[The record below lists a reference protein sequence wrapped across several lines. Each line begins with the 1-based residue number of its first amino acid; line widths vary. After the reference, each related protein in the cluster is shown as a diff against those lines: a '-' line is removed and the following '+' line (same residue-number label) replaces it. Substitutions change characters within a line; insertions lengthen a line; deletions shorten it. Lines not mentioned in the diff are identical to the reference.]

1 VAGGRLPDFDLER
14 TKNYLQIAIVTRAL
28 TLAGI
33 LAAIQVPELRPS
45 NKTLFLTLAGFEAVA
60 NAGYF
65 ALGFK
70 RWPHATFHFTGLV
83 DIFAIGALVAMTG
96 GTSSIYVMIF
106 ALVIVFNG
114 VFYGWPGTISAG
126 VPSVVA
132 LFLAGTVSPE
142 PLNFPLLAAKLAV
155 IGGLGIFAGWVGHR
169 EKQVRGEMQEATRQI
184 SRHAKQLN
192 ALHETSATIRTQLEL
207 EGLQTKAVESLQ
219 QMASEIWGP
228 DVAVG
233 MALFEGDEVVI
244 ERAVGAGLNETVGS
258 RFPAALLPMDMRQRL
273 AAGQIDFMTPEAKR
287 SLRTPRC
294 RVRS

>member
-14 TKNYLQIAIVTRAL
+14 TKKYLQIAIVTRAL

-70 RWPHATFHFTGLV
+70 RWPHAAFHFTGLV
-83 DIFAIGALVAMTG
+83 DIFAIGALG
-96 GTSSIYVMIF
+96 
-106 ALVIVFNG
+106 
-114 VFYGWPGTISAG
+114 P
-126 VPSVVA
+126 
-132 LFLAGTVSPE
+132 SPE

-155 IGGLGIFAGWVGHR
+155 IGGLGVFAGWVGHR

-184 SRHAKQLN
+184 SRHVMQLN
-192 ALHETSATIRTQLEL
+192 ALHETSVTIRTQLEL

-219 QMASEIWGP
+219 QMASEMWGP
-228 DVAVG
+228 
-233 MALFEGDEVVI
+233 EV
-244 ERAVGAGLNETVGS
+244 
-258 RFPAALLPMDMRQRL
+258 
-273 AAGQIDFMTPEAKR
+273 AAGIALSFR
-287 SLRTPRC
+287 PRC
-294 RVRS
+294 YPGT